1 MYRVIPFFI
10 SITAR
15 RKLLSLALLRLL
27 LVLLAA
33 AIAVLGLFLDETPDA
48 QVVDDLL
55 ELIGVVLER
64 VKLLPEAVVLEVE
77 EPEPGEE
84 VSNES
89 GDPDGT
95 LVVSLG
101 NAVHGESS
109 QLVAQTDEAVQVIL
123 QVQVRLPIFGVRLG
137 FDAQPLLGSRTL
149 EE

>member
-55 ELIGVVLER
+55 ELLGVVLER

-84 VSNES
+84 VSDES

-109 QLVAQTDEAVQVIL
+109 L
-123 QVQVRLPIFGVRLG
+123 Q
-137 FDAQPLLGSRTL
+137 RT
-149 EE
+149 